1 MSLRDANFRDGV
13 CLDLGP
19 FTVRVNSDDTAFIN
33 TFRQCYAELTALEA
47 GTVAHFRVALRRR
60 RRLGGLRRRQVAFSV
75 EGTHPFE
82 PYPGYQGFPMFE
94 WGLNWCIATGAHRYL
109 LFHCAAVEHRGH
121 ALLMPAMPGSGKST
135 LAACL
140 LGAGWRL
147 LSDEFGILD
156 YRSGQI
162 LPMPRAIPLKNRS
175 IPVFRERATGLS
187 MGPVYPKTRKGEVC
201 HVFPPAGSLQRQG
214 EGVPPALIVFPRYQ
228 AGSALEISPVPPHI
242 AFTRLTNNAFNYRVC
257 ARAGFEAAT
266 SLAQSTPAYA
276 LQYSDVDGA
285 IARIEELL
293 DEALA

>member
-1 MSLRDANFRDGV
+1 MDLPTRSFRDGV
-13 CLDLGP
+13 SLDLGP
-19 FTVRVNSDDTAFIN
+19 FTVKVSSDDRAFIN
-33 TFRQCYAELTALEA
+33 TFRECYATLEPA
-47 GTVAHFRVALRRR
+47 APETVAHFRVALRRR
-60 RRLGGLRRRQVAFSV
+60 RRLGGLRRHQVAFSI

-109 LFHCAAVEHRGH
+109 LFHCAAVERRGH

-175 IPVFRERATGLS
+175 IPVFRERETGLS
-187 MGPVYPKTRKGEVC
+187 MGPTYPKTRKGEVC
-201 HVFPPAGSLQRQG
+201 HVFPPAESLRRQA
-214 EGVPPALIVFPRYQ
+214 EGAPPALIVFPRYE
-228 AGSALEISPVPPHI
+228 AGSDLDIRPVPPHI

-266 SLAQSTPAYA
+266 ALAQSTPAYA
-276 LQYSDVDGA
+276 MQYSDVDKA
-285 IARIEELL
+285 MARIDELL
-293 DEALA
+293 DEALS